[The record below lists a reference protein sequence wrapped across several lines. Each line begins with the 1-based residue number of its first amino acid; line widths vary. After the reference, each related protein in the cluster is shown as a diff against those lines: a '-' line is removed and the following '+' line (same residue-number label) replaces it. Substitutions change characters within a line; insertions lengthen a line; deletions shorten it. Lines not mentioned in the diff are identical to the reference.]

1 MPRYDLLALARHGL
15 VELPSASPLMPDKG
29 ISITSAKAGLLGPAC
44 ASRLVSYTSFPRP
57 YYVL

>member
-29 ISITSAKAGLLGPAC
+29 ISITSAKAGLLGPAR
-44 ASRLVSYTSFPRP
+44 AS
-57 YYVL
+57 